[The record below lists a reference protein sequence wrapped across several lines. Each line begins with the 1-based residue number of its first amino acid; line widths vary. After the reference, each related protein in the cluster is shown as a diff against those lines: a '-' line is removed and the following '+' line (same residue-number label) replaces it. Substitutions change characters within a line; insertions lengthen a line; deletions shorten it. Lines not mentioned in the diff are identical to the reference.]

1 LDLDFLT
8 STSTIPLADILI
20 RMAVAAVI
28 GAGIGLTYH
37 RTFRGLT
44 YSTAF
49 RNTNVLVT
57 IIICAIILSIGSN
70 IALSLGLVGS
80 LSVIRFRA
88 VVKDVMDM
96 IYLFWSIGVGIAC
109 GAGQFHIA
117 LALFVFV
124 LGVLAI
130 LVARPFRGTA
140 RNRFVI
146 KVVYDD
152 RADVAR
158 FEGSLKQRFRDLSL
172 RSSFR
177 NASSQTTEATYLVK
191 LAEGEASSAE
201 MLIGGSEP
209 GVVSTQMI
217 RFDGVTAL

>member
-1 LDLDFLT
+1 MDFLT
-8 STSTIPLADILI
+8 STSNIPISDILI
-20 RMAVAAVI
+20 RMAVAALI
-28 GAGIGLTYH
+28 GAGIGFAYH

-44 YSTAF
+44 YSTSF

-96 IYLFWSIGVGIAC
+96 VYLFWSIGVGIAC

-124 LGVLAI
+124 LIG
-130 LVARPFRGTA
+130 LVALVANPFKQVIK
-140 RNRFVI
+140 NRFMI
-146 KVVYDD
+146 KVVYED

-158 FEGSLKQRFRDLSL
+158 LEGSLRARFRDISL

-177 NASSQTTEATYLVK
+177 SSANQTTEATYLVK
-191 LAEGEASSAE
+191 LAEGEVPSAAAL
-201 MLIGGSEP
+201 MADTGQGVLSTHLIK
-209 GVVSTQMI
+209 
-217 RFDGVTAL
+217 FDGVNAL

>member
-1 LDLDFLT
+1 MDFLT
-8 STSTIPLADILI
+8 STSNIPLADILI
-20 RMAVAAVI
+20 RMAVAALI
-28 GAGIGLTYH
+28 GAGIGFAYH

-44 YSTAF
+44 YSTSF

-96 IYLFWSIGVGIAC
+96 VYLFWSIGVGIAC

-124 LGVLAI
+124 LVG
-130 LVARPFRGTA
+130 LVALVANPFKEVL
-140 RNRFVI
+140 RNRFMI
-146 KVVYDD
+146 KVVYEDQ
-152 RADVAR
+152 ADVAR
-158 FEGSLKQRFRDLSL
+158 LEGTLRQRFRDLSL

-177 NASSQTTEATYLVK
+177 SAASRTTEATYLVK
-191 LAEGEASSAE
+191 LAEGEVSSAE
-201 MLIGGSEP
+201 RWMADAGQGI
-209 GVVSTQMI
+209 VSTHLI
-217 RFDGVTAL
+217 KFDGVNAL